1 MENYKIISD
10 TSCDILPEYIEKYDI
25 DLIPYNV
32 SFDKVNYK
40 KDMIEIS
47 TDEFYAEMIEKDVMA
62 KTSLPSLAEFTDVF
76 EKYAKEGRSV
86 ICFTLSTFLSGSY
99 QAAINAREMI
109 LEDYPDA
116 VIEVI
121 DSTLATAGQA
131 LAVLQCAKMREAGFS
146 FEKNVE
152 RVKELLP
159 TARIEFTVEDLKY
172 LEMGGRIGKAKS
184 LAGSVL
190 NLKPMLEFKD
200 GEVHSAG
207 LARGKR
213 KSFDKIIEATK
224 EHFESTGESFDD
236 YDFITG
242 YGISFDEVNKLTEML
257 EQLIGRKVD
266 YPVFRIGVTVGNYT
280 GPRVFGL
287 GFIKK
292 FDAQ

>member
-10 TSCDILPEYIEKYDI
+10 TSCDILPEYVEKYDI
-25 DLIPYNV
+25 DLIPYSI

-40 KDMIEIS
+40 KDMLEIS
-47 TDEFYAEMIEKDVMA
+47 TDEFYAEMLEKDVMA
-62 KTSLPSLAEFTDVF
+62 KTSLPAVTDYLDKFV
-76 EKYAKEGRSV
+76 EYAKKGIGV
-86 ICFTLSTFLSGSY
+86 ICFTLSTYLSGSY
-99 QAAINAREMI
+99 QAAVNAKEML
-109 LEDYPDA
+109 LEDYPNA

-121 DSTLATAGQA
+121 DSTMATAGQA
-131 LAVLQCAKMREAGFS
+131 LVVLQCAKMREAGYS
-146 FEKNVE
+146 FAKNVK
-152 RVKELLP
+152 RIKELLP

-172 LEMGGRIGKAKS
+172 LQMGGRIGKAKA

-190 NLKPMLEFKD
+190 NLKPMLEFKE

-207 LARGKR
+207 LARGKK

-224 EHFESTGESFDD
+224 NIFEERGESFDD
-236 YDFITG
+236 YDFVTG
-242 YGISFDEVNKLTEML
+242 YGVSYDEVVKLTGML
-257 EQLIGRKVD
+257 EKLIGKAVE